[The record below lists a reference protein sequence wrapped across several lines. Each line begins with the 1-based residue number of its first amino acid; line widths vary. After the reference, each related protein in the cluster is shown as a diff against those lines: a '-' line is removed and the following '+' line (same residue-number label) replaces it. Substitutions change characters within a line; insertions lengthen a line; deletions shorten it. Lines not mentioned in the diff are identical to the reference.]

1 VAPVVSSI
9 AGMSPGPV
17 PPLMSLSGVIHFE
30 TNVFALGTAAFLVAL
45 VKKRGEAAARLA
57 A

>member
-1 VAPVVSSI
+1 
-9 AGMSPGPV
+9 MSPF
-17 PPLMSLSGVIHFE
+17 GVIHFE
-30 TNVFALGTAAFLVAL
+30 SNVFALGTGAFLVAL